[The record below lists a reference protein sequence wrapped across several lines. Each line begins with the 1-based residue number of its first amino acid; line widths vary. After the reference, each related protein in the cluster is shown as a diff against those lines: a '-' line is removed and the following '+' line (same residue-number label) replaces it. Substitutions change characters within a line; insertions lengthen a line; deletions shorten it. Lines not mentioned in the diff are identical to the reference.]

1 MDLSEKAGKINEILK
16 KYLPPIPE
24 DKKYEADNESKVAS
38 IEEVMEYSVMSGGK
52 RLRGIML
59 LEAFRL
65 YSLDKDIEKELAEPF
80 AAAIE
85 CIHAYSLVHDDLP
98 SMDNDMYRRGKLT
111 THAKYGHAFGVLAG
125 DALLNYAFEI
135 MSQAALGLTKVRGE
149 MAGELFVR
157 ACRAMSAIVTRSGYS
172 GMIGGQVMD
181 VYPEAASSGNTA
193 TAGTIADPDE
203 KARKIDRLYR
213 IYELKTSRLFQ
224 AALCAGA
231 ILAGAEKEQIA
242 DMEEIGYCIGEAFQ
256 IKDDILDK
264 NASFEELGKDIG
276 SDEKNDKTTSVT
288 LLGVNEAEEA
298 SEQFLDRAVTLL
310 GKQPGNKDFFRDLTQ
325 FLKVRRK

>member
-1 MDLSEKAGKINEILK
+1 MDLTQKADNINNILK
-16 KYLPPIPE
+16 RFLPRVPL
-24 DKKYEADNESKVAS
+24 NEKGDGAAS
-38 IEEVMEYSVMSGGK
+38 VEEVMEYSVMSGGK

-59 LEAFRL
+59 IEAFRL
-65 YSLDKDIEKELAEPF
+65 YSLDKDLEKNLAEPF

-98 SMDNDMYRRGKLT
+98 SMDNDMYRRGMLT

-135 MSQAALGLTKVRGE
+135 MTNAALGLTSVRGE

-181 VYPEAASSGNTA
+181 VYPESTSSAYTGS
-193 TAGTIADPDE
+193 GTGD
-203 KARKIDRLYR
+203 IDKLYK

-231 ILAGAEKEQIA
+231 ILAGAEQQQVSE
-242 DMEEIGYCIGEAFQ
+242 MEEIGYCIGEAFQ

-264 NASFEELGKDIG
+264 SASFEELGKDIG
-276 SDEKNDKTTSVT
+276 SDEKNDKITSVS
-288 LLGVNEAEEA
+288 LLGMEQAQKESEE
-298 SEQFLDRAVTLL
+298 FLDRAVNLL
-310 GKQPGNKDFFRDLTQ
+310 GKQPGNKEFFRELIG
-325 FLKVRRK
+325 FLKVRRN